1 MAQTNEH
8 PLEQTQT
15 LRCDVLLVTATN
27 VETQAI
33 LDVFSRQNTSFKRY
47 QIGDSTYFDLGVIG
61 ESRAFLVQC
70 EMGYG
75 GPAGASLVVYEG
87 IKALS
92 PSAVVMVGIAF
103 GLISQEQQLGD
114 ILVSRQLTGYELQ
127 KVEQGPDDTEIIIP
141 RGDRA
146 QASPRLLSLL
156 RASIFDWEGP
166 KVHFGLMLSGEKL
179 ARHKNFRKK
188 LLSIEPEAIGGEME
202 GTGVYSAAYRTK
214 VDWIL
219 IKAISDWADKH
230 KDDTYQQQAAENAAR
245 FILHVLKQE
254 GLAENKSGTPP
265 SSQTSGEESSRRR
278 AIGTIFRTYS
288 VHTGWVLAV
297 AWEPEGNRIASAG
310 GDGVVRVWDA
320 DSTETLL
327 TYRGHA
333 WLSEKVNWPPKI
345 YTIAWSPEGLRLAS
359 AGDGRKVYVWDAT
372 TGQTIT
378 EYNGHSG
385 VLSNVFA
392 LAWSPDGKRI
402 ASACSTAGFD
412 KTVHIWNAKPGGAAL
427 RYNSSYGLIPNFSV
441 SSVAWSPQG
450 DRIASTCGDKSIR
463 LWDATTGKPISRF
476 RTSADWVYT
485 VAWSPDGRRLALAN
499 GNSTAEILDSSTGR
513 ILLTYD
519 GHHERVRDIAWS
531 PDGSRLATASND
543 TTVHIW
549 DAATGTCLY
558 IHEEHT
564 AWTTSVAWSPDGTRI
579 ASASNDKTVQV
590 WQAV

>member
-47 QIGDSTYFDLGVIG
+47 QI
-61 ESRAFLVQC
+61 
-70 EMGYG
+70 
-75 GPAGASLVVYEG
+75 
-87 IKALS
+87 
-92 PSAVVMVGIAF
+92 
-103 GLISQEQQLGD
+103 
-114 ILVSRQLTGYELQ
+114 
-127 KVEQGPDDTEIIIP
+127 
-141 RGDRA
+141 
-146 QASPRLLSLL
+146 
-156 RASIFDWEGP
+156 
-166 KVHFGLMLSGEKL
+166 GLMLSGEKL

-219 IKAISDWADKH
+219 IKAISDWADNH

-320 DSTETLL
+320 GSTETLL

-345 YTIAWSPEGLRLAS
+345 YTIAWSPEGLRLDLRRQDHPS
-359 AGDGRKVYVWDAT
+359 LGCYHW
-372 TGQTIT
+372 QTDLKI
-378 EYNGHSG
+378 
-385 VLSNVFA
+385 
-392 LAWSPDGKRI
+392 
-402 ASACSTAGFD
+402 
-412 KTVHIWNAKPGGAAL
+412 
-427 RYNSSYGLIPNFSV
+427 
-441 SSVAWSPQG
+441 
-450 DRIASTCGDKSIR
+450 
-463 LWDATTGKPISRF
+463 
-476 RTSADWVYT
+476 
-485 VAWSPDGRRLALAN
+485 
-499 GNSTAEILDSSTGR
+499 
-513 ILLTYD
+513 
-519 GHHERVRDIAWS
+519 
-531 PDGSRLATASND
+531 
-543 TTVHIW
+543 
-549 DAATGTCLY
+549 
-558 IHEEHT
+558 
-564 AWTTSVAWSPDGTRI
+564 
-579 ASASNDKTVQV
+579 
-590 WQAV
+590 